1 MSASRDEKIEGK
13 ITPFCRKIICVFVST
28 GMILIAP
35 VSLDDRKELVKA
47 IEVFLESRKG
57 KKKGRGFVFPGD
69 YVCKDRQVVPK
80 FVKNHIPLAIPHK
93 KYADIKVHHE
103 VNDMQKVLTI
113 FGSKKNQEK
122 RFQLLDPVIW
132 YEGLAHGSLNLP
144 GVIRKYMPGIPIG
157 KFDFEHKL
165 EIEMRTEARKIYE
178 RVITYGVYPIAL

>member
-1 MSASRDEKIEGK
+1 MSSSRDGKIEGK
-13 ITPFCRKIICVFVST
+13 VTPFCRRIICVFVST
-28 GMILIAP
+28 GMLLMAP

-69 YVCKDRQVVPK
+69 YVYKDSQVVPK
-80 FVKNHIPLAIPHK
+80 FVKNQIPLAILHE
-93 KYADIKVHHE
+93 KYADIKEHHG

-144 GVIRKYMPGIPIG
+144 GVIHNYLPGIPIG
-157 KFDFEHKL
+157 KFDLKHKL
-165 EIEMRTEARKIYE
+165 EIEMRAEAKKIYE